1 MKFGA
6 NCSPCIAQFIKN
18 FNAAKFKEGYPD
30 AFESI
35 TKFHYVDDWVQS
47 CRTVEKAATLIQQV
61 VDIQEHAGFRLHK
74 WASNSKELLKEIGK
88 QGQNTKT
95 ISTNTKALGINWNT
109 TNDVY
114 TFNITQIIQ
123 EMLNHKNL
131 TKKNIASYIGRL
143 FHLGL
148 YHFL

>member
-1 MKFGA
+1 MKVMTFGA

-18 FNAAKFKEGYPD
+18 FNAAKFKEGYP
-30 AFESI
+30 ES

-47 CRTVEKAATLIQQV
+47 CRTVEEATTLIQQV

-74 WASNSKELLKEIGK
+74 WASNSNELLKEIGK

-95 ISTNTKALGINWNT
+95 ISINTKALGINWNT
-109 TNDVY
+109 DRDVY
-114 TFNITQIIQ
+114 TFNITKIIQ

-131 TKKNIASYIGRL
+131 TKKDIASYIGRL
-143 FHLGL
+143 FDPLG
-148 YHFL
+148 FI